1 MQLQNPSKR
10 FQAERLKMGLV
21 ITQPI
26 QNPYRTNPVAS
37 VIMCAH
43 NHLLDLSIPCIES
56 IRKST
61 YYPYELILI
70 DDGSDDRS
78 IQYFQTVTGKA
89 FRVPKRG
96 GIAQARNIGFAQGA
110 GDPFVFLDND
120 VLLPP
125 EWLTILVQ
133 ESQKAGV
140 GIVSA
145 IPSNE
150 ISRLN
155 APMSSD
161 WLLEF
166 PHVGGFCTA
175 ITRRCFNVVGYFD
188 ESLMNNGEDTDF
200 CYRARERGFRVAN
213 TPRLTVK
220 HLSGGT
226 RRELP
231 KREIERAARRF
242 RKKYQRHPDLPT
254 PPLYPFGA

>member
-1 MQLQNPSKR
+1 
-10 FQAERLKMGLV
+10 MGLI
-21 ITQPI
+21 ITEPR

-56 IRKST
+56 IRKNT
-61 YYPYELILI
+61 FYPYELILI
-70 DDGSDDRS
+70 DDGSKDRS
-78 IQYFQTVTGKA
+78 IRYFQTVTRKA

-96 GIAQARNIGFAQGA
+96 GIAKARNIGFAQGA

-133 ESQKAGV
+133 ESQKTRV

-145 IPSNE
+145 TPSNE
-150 ISRLN
+150 IMRLKFE
-155 APMSSD
+155 MSCD
-161 WLLEF
+161 GLLEF
-166 PHVGGFCTA
+166 VHVPGFCTA
-175 ITRRCFNVVGYFD
+175 ITRRCFNAVGHFD

-200 CYRARERGFRVAN
+200 CYRARERGFRVAS
-213 TPRLTVK
+213 TPRLIVK
-220 HLSGGT
+220 HLAGGT
-226 RRELP
+226 RRDLP
-231 KREIERAARRF
+231 KREMERAARRF
-242 RKKYQRHPDLPT
+242 REKYRKHSADLPL